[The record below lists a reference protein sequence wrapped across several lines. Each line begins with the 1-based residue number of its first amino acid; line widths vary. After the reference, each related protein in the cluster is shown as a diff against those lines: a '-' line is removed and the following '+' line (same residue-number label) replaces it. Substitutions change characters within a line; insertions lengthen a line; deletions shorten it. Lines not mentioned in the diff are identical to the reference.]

1 MAILTVSVGPLQVFS
16 VLGRNVYF
24 WLGCLWFGCRAGR
37 AALFSSYL
45 GHLCVCL
52 DNLHWG
58 CFVIFNLSWKAAC
71 PTQPL
76 EVNTRGGAPSRC
88 QRWLMTSAGGPG
100 EGCGFWLLCLW
111 SLLSPA
117 PPSGLAPIQER
128 TLSQTRCRGDGTEMF
143 FASDFY
149 CLSILLKSSKD
160 YVLRTLWFSNTWWRL
175 QRWPGRISL
184 GNSFPL
190 YNGPQ
195 AVSALQKLF
204 NRLPSY
210 SSCQHHW
217 AATYPVTVNCYWLKP
232 SEMQFPYHGLM
243 CQSQE
248 EPALY
253 LEAVGWLPF
262 DLAWFRA

>member
-76 EVNTRGGAPSRC
+76 EVNTRGGAPSRR

-100 EGCGFWLLCLW
+100 EAAVSGSCACGPSSPQPHRQGWLQSRGGR
-111 SLLSPA
+111 SLIHAAVGTGLKCFLLLIFIVSPFCWKA
-117 PPSGLAPIQER
+117 LRIMYSGLSD
-128 TLSQTRCRGDGTEMF
+128 SQILGEDYKDG
-143 FASDFY
+143 
-149 CLSILLKSSKD
+149 
-160 YVLRTLWFSNTWWRL
+160 
-175 QRWPGRISL
+175 
-184 GNSFPL
+184 
-190 YNGPQ
+190 Q
-195 AVSALQKLF
+195 AV
-204 NRLPSY
+204 
-210 SSCQHHW
+210 
-217 AATYPVTVNCYWLKP
+217 
-232 SEMQFPYHGLM
+232 
-243 CQSQE
+243 
-248 EPALY
+248 
-253 LEAVGWLPF
+253 
-262 DLAWFRA
+262 